1 MSKYLKLWEYIK
13 EQSSDTLK
21 LTYEEIETIAGVP
34 LDHSFLTYK
43 KELLEYGWQVKKIY
57 MKEKSVEFIKNKKL
71 FLTLPL
77 GHRLDFIL

>member
-21 LTYEEIETIAGVP
+21 LTYDEIETIAGVP

-57 MKEKSVEFIKNKKL
+57 MKEKSVEFIKN
-71 FLTLPL
+71 
-77 GHRLDFIL
+77 

>member
-21 LTYEEIETIAGVP
+21 LTYDEIETIAGVP

-43 KELLEYGWQVKKIY
+43 KELLEYGWQVKKNH
-57 MKEKSVEFIKNKKL
+57 MKEKSVEFIKN
-71 FLTLPL
+71 
-77 GHRLDFIL
+77 